1 MQTLGLSRPETKRY
15 SVGRLLLAAATR
27 DFRGAGL
34 ELEAHHALVE
44 RQGQTSSGGYLVPQE
59 IFSRAAYSAGTATTG
74 PEAVE
79 NEVQPIVDALRARS
93 VILASGATVLDNL
106 QGNQIFPR
114 AISTSSVGFVTEG
127 SDGSQSEGTL
137 GSFTMQPRTLTGF
150 SNITRKL
157 LLSAGENVSIENWIA
172 GELAT
177 SAAVALDRSC
187 LQGSGTGSI
196 TGLETLAGLQD
207 LGAAVAL
214 SSSLYADLEALALVN
229 NGAPTDELAFIT
241 GPQTFVNTKK
251 LLDSAGGRVYP
262 FDSDKPISGR
272 AIYQTQNC
280 PATRIFFVHA
290 PSLLVGLWGQG
301 IEILINPYG
310 ANYAS
315 GGLQVR
321 VMLSADMNVAQLSSV
336 ARGSRT

>member
-1 MQTLGLSRPETKRY
+1 MGTIGLTAKESKRY

-44 RQGQTSSGGYLVPQE
+44 KQGQTSSGGFLVPQE
-59 IFSRAAYSAGTATTG
+59 VFSRAAYSAGTATTG
-74 PEAVE
+74 LETVE

-93 VILASGATVLDNL
+93 VVLSSGATVLPG
-106 QGNQIFPR
+106 QVGNQTFPR
-114 AISTSSVGFVTEG
+114 ALTTSAVGYVSEG
-127 SDGSQSEGTL
+127 SDGNESEATF
-137 GSFTMQPRTLTGF
+137 GSFVMQPRTLTGY

-157 LLSAGENVSIENWIA
+157 LLSAGENVAIENWIS
-172 GELAT
+172 GELAQ
-177 SAAVALDRSC
+177 SVAVALDRAC
-187 LQGSGTGSI
+187 LQGSGAGSI
-196 TGLETLAGLQD
+196 IGLETLAGLQD

-214 SSSLYADLEALALVN
+214 SSNFFADLEALVLTS
-229 NGAPTDELAFIT
+229 NGAPTDELAYIVA
-241 GPQTFVNTKK
+241 PQTYVNTKK
-251 LLDSAGGRVYP
+251 LADSAGGRVYP
-262 FDSDKPISGR
+262 FDTPQPIGGR
-272 AIYQTQNC
+272 GIYQTANC
-280 PATRIFFVHA
+280 PTTRIFFVHA

-301 IEILINPYG
+301 VEILVNPYG

-321 VMLSADMNVAQLSSV
+321 VMLSADMNVSQLAAV